1 MAEED
6 GVAPETQNSESSFLS
21 IGDIA
26 EAAGVGQF
34 FDNVSTTEQ
43 SDEVE
48 NEQEDS
54 ESFESSTDEYSEVE
68 EEEEKEEEQEES
80 VDSIGVKKRISKLI
94 DARNKAQEEADEL
107 REKIKSLEEES
118 LTKVDISEKGLDRF
132 ADVKS
137 LAELKKREQDA
148 EHLREWLLE
157 NPEGGDYVDTAGEEH
172 EVDYNTARKLAVETD
187 RDLRKTIPLVAT
199 RIQTREA
206 ASSDAQ
212 KIFPWMK
219 DKSSPE
225 WTEIKR
231 VLSKNNDI
239 KEYFNKDPYAI
250 LTLAHAIEGIKVY
263 KERSLSVNTPQKIAP
278 SAPVPSRA
286 KSVTRKRKTDK
297 KSLLQKVAASG
308 DAVDAASY
316 IESIL

>member
-54 ESFESSTDEYSEVE
+54 ESLDSSAAEYSEVE
-68 EEEEKEEEQEES
+68 EQEEEEEQEES
-80 VDSIGVKKRISKLI
+80 VDSSGVKKRISKLI
-94 DARNKAQEEADEL
+94 DARNKAQEEAEDL
-107 REKIKSLEEES
+107 REKIKSLEDES

-157 NPEGGDYVDTAGEEH
+157 NPEGGDYVDTAGDEH
-172 EVDYNTARKLAVETD
+172 EVDYNTARKLTVETD
-187 RDLRKTIPLVAT
+187 RDLRKTIPSVAT

-231 VLSKNNDI
+231 VLNKNNDI

-250 LTLAHAIEGIKVY
+250 LTLAHAIEGIKVF
-263 KERSLSVNTPQKIAP
+263 KERSLSVNAPQKIAP

-297 KSLLQKVAASG
+297 KSLLQRVAASG
-308 DAVDAASY
+308 DEVDAASY

>member
-54 ESFESSTDEYSEVE
+54 ESLDSSAAEYSEVE
-68 EEEEKEEEQEES
+68 EQEEEEEQEES
-80 VDSIGVKKRISKLI
+80 VDSSGVKKRISKLI
-94 DARNKAQEEADEL
+94 DARNKAQEEAEDL
-107 REKIKSLEEES
+107 REKIKSLEDES

-157 NPEGGDYVDTAGEEH
+157 NPEGGDYVDTAGDEH
-172 EVDYNTARKLAVETD
+172 EVDYNTARKLTVETD
-187 RDLRKTIPLVAT
+187 RDLRKTIPSVAT

-212 KIFPWMK
+212 KIFPW
-219 DKSSPE
+219 
-225 WTEIKR
+225 I
-231 VLSKNNDI
+231 LND
-239 KEYFNKDPYAI
+239 YPF
-250 LTLAHAIEGIKVY
+250 VY
-263 KERSLSVNTPQKIAP
+263 KNQIVMVRIQQL
-278 SAPVPSRA
+278 
-286 KSVTRKRKTDK
+286 D
-297 KSLLQKVAASG
+297 LF
-308 DAVDAASY
+308 
-316 IESIL
+316 